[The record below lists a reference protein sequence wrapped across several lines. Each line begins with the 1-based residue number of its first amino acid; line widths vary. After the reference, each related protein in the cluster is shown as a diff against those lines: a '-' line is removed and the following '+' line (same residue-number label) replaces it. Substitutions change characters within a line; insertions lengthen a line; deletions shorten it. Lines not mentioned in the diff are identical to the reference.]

1 MTRAEAQSQA
11 RDRAKKARAEL
22 VEICTKPRNPERRR
36 MSLRA
41 VNYLTMR
48 MGYSTVITG
57 QMENWIFGHMLAF
70 AWKEARRAARTK
82 GARKP

>member
-1 MTRAEAQSQA
+1 MTRAELQSQA

-22 VEICTKPRNPERRR
+22 VDTCTKPRNPERRR

-48 MGYSTVITG
+48 MGYSTVMTD
-57 QMENWIFGHMLAF
+57 QEANWILGHMLAF
-70 AWKEARRAARTK
+70 AWREARRAARTN
-82 GARKP
+82 GARKK